1 MSADGVLQSE
11 SGRVALVRAAPSH
24 ELRRLPTVVEHCGRR
39 WSITRQCLEAA
50 TNKDIAAALH
60 LGERT
65 VARHLS
71 NIFTKIGVASHT
83 AAAAFAYEHDLA
95 KPTTKKE

>member
-1 MSADGVLQSE
+1 
-11 SGRVALVRAAPSH
+11 
-24 ELRRLPTVVEHCGRR
+24 
-39 WSITRQCLEAA
+39 LEAA